1 MTTGRPAFWLMAMR
15 QQHRACIVKGNV
27 VVIGSKRM
35 SAEAEMRPRIVGVA
49 GPLKG
54 KTLPIEGE
62 QVAIGREPGNDL
74 WAADPAMSRR
84 HCLVRRENDQISIR
98 DLGARNGTLVN
109 GSRVEQHPLKNHD
122 RISVG
127 TSVLV
132 YLENQDDFR
141 EEASAVELT
150 ETQDFG
156 QAATFLRSE
165 DALYLQPERISAGL
179 PETDRLTR
187 DLNTLLKIAN
197 GIGRIRDREALE
209 WQLLGMVFDVVPADR
224 GAILQIGDEDDNFE
238 SAIAWDRVLGPREP
252 VRVSRTIVQR
262 VLREK
267 AGLMVSDVSSDS
279 SVSGVTTLAQAKV
292 RSLLCVPLFARG
304 APTGI
309 IYLDRRDRFQ
319 SFDEGHLQFLT
330 GVANLAGLALEN
342 VRYWEGLKE
351 ENRRL
356 RTEIDLE
363 HDMVGT
369 SSRIHEILGRI
380 QRVAPTTS
388 TVLIEGESGTG
399 KELVARAIHANSPRS
414 DEPFVAINCAALT
427 ESLLE
432 SELFGYEKGAFT
444 GALGQKKGKIEV
456 AAGGTL
462 FLDEISELAL
472 GLQAKL
478 LRVLQERELERVG
491 GTKPIKVDVRV
502 IAATNKSL
510 ADAAQAGTFRSDLFY
525 RLNVVTITTPPL
537 RERREDIPALATSFL
552 QKFCK
557 KCGVRKIGL
566 SAEVLALLD
575 RYEWPGNV
583 RELENAI
590 ERAVVLGVA
599 EEVLPEDLPDSIL
612 ETSTPAAS
620 GLAKYH
626 GSLKENKKQLVLNA
640 FEQANGYYVDAAK
653 ILGLHP
659 NSLLRLIRNLGLK
672 DVIKHGR
679 AS

>member
-1 MTTGRPAFWLMAMR
+1 M
-15 QQHRACIVKGNV
+15 N
-27 VVIGSKRM
+27 
-35 SAEAEMRPRIVGVA
+35 AEAELRPRIVGVA

-54 KTLPIEGE
+54 KTLPIEAAE
-62 QVAIGREPGNDL
+62 VAIGREPENDL

-84 HCLVRRENDQISIR
+84 HCVVRREKGEIR
-98 DLGARNGTLVN
+98 IQDLGGRNGTLVN

-122 RISVG
+122 RIAIG
-127 TSVLV
+127 ASVLV
-132 YLENQDDFR
+132 FLEQAEDFHQ
-141 EEASAVELT
+141 EASVVELT
-150 ETQDFG
+150 ETEDFG
-156 QAATFLRSE
+156 IAPTFLRSE
-165 DALYLQPERISAGL
+165 DALYLQPDRISAGL
-179 PETDRLTR
+179 LETDRLTR
-187 DLNTLLKIAN
+187 DLNTLLKIAS
-197 GIGRIRDREALE
+197 GIGSIRDREALE

-224 GAILQIGDEDDNFE
+224 GAILQITDHDESFE

-292 RSLLCVPLFARG
+292 RSLLCVPMFARG

-309 IYLDRRDRFQ
+309 IYLDRRDSFQ

-342 VRYWEGLKE
+342 VRHWEGLRE

-369 SSRIHEILGRI
+369 SPRIQEILGVI

-388 TVLIEGESGTG
+388 TVLIQGESGTG
-399 KELVARAIHANSPRS
+399 KELVARAIHANSPRA

-444 GALGQKKGKIEV
+444 GAIGQKKGKIEV
-456 AAGGTL
+456 ADGGTL

-502 IAATNKSL
+502 LAATNRSL
-510 ADAAQAGTFRSDLFY
+510 PECAQAGTFRSDLFY

-537 RERREDIPALATSFL
+537 RERREDIRALAESFVE
-552 QKFCK
+552 KFSK
-557 KCGVRKIGL
+557 KCGIRKRCV
-566 SAEVLALLD
+566 SAEAQALLD

-590 ERAVVLGVA
+590 ERAVVLGA
-599 EEVLPEDLPDSIL
+599 TDEVLPEDLPDSIL
-612 ETSTPAAS
+612 ETSTPAAT

-626 GSLKENKKQLVLNA
+626 GSLKENKRQLVLNA

-672 DVIKHGR
+672 DVVKQGR

>member
-1 MTTGRPAFWLMAMR
+1 MNE
-15 QQHRACIVKGNV
+15 H
-27 VVIGSKRM
+27 
-35 SAEAEMRPRIVGVA
+35 AETWPRIVGIA

-54 KTLPIEGE
+54 KTLSIEGQE
-62 QVAIGREPGNDL
+62 MAIGREPGNDL

-84 HCLVRRENDQISIR
+84 HCLVRRENDQIRIQ
-98 DLGARNGTLVN
+98 DLGGRNGTLVN
-109 GSRVEQHPLKNHD
+109 GARVEQHQLRDHD
-122 RISVG
+122 RIAIGASI
-127 TSVLV
+127 LV
-132 YLENQDDFR
+132 FLEQNDDFR
-141 EEASAVELT
+141 LEASAVELT

-156 QAATFLRSE
+156 VAPIFLRSE

-179 PETDRLTR
+179 AETDRLTR

-197 GIGRIRDREALE
+197 GIGSIRDREALE

-224 GAILQIGDEDDNFE
+224 GAILQITDDDENFE

-252 VRVSRTIVQR
+252 VRVSRTVVQR

-267 AGLMVSDVSSDS
+267 AGLMVTDVSQDS

-304 APTGI
+304 EPTGI
-309 IYLDRRDRFQ
+309 IYLDRRDRLQ
-319 SFDEGHLQFLT
+319 AFDEGHLQFLT

-342 VRYWEGLKE
+342 VRLWEGLRE

-369 SSRIHEILGRI
+369 SPRIQEILGVI

-388 TVLIEGESGTG
+388 TVLIQGESGTG
-399 KELVARAIHANSPRS
+399 KELVARAIHANSPRA

-444 GALGQKKGKIEV
+444 GAIGQKKGKIEV
-456 AAGGTL
+456 AESGTL

-510 ADAAQAGTFRSDLFY
+510 ADVAQAGTFRSDLFY

-537 RERREDIPALATSFL
+537 RDRREDIPALAASFL

-557 KCGVRKIGL
+557 KCGIHKKGL

-590 ERAVVLGVA
+590 ERAVVLGAA
-599 EEVLPEDLPDSIL
+599 EEVLAEDLPDSIL
-612 ETSTPAAS
+612 ETSIPAAS

-640 FEQANGYYVDAAK
+640 LEQANGYYVDAAK

-672 DVIKHGR
+672 DVVKQGR
-679 AS
+679 TSSSAD